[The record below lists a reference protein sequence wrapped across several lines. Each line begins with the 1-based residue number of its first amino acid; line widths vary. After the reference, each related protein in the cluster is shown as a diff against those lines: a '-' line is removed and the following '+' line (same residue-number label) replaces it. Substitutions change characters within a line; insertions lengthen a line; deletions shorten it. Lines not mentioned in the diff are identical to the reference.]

1 MTGNQN
7 QMSIFFRRDQFCITA
22 CNMPSIKFSHQLAM
36 QPGEQ
41 YSVN

>member
-1 MTGNQN
+1 MTGNQISN
-7 QMSIFFRRDQFCITA
+7 VYIFFRRDQFCITA
-22 CNMPSIKFSHQLAM
+22 CNMPSIKFSQLVM